1 MKRIATTLGP
11 VIGILL
17 VGLAGHF
24 ASGAIYSSLEARKM
38 ISALSSPALYLG
50 SAIASSAA
58 TTLALM
64 LTLLGLVRRAN
75 AEFDP
80 LMYRQIYRIAALS
93 TVLLAGAVVMLLLM
107 TMPIGEFEDVPARWF
122 PMLYK
127 VLYWIV
133 VILSAGLVAMVSML
147 FGTVRSLIAKLTPHD
162 DV

>member
-1 MKRIATTLGP
+1 MRNTILTTGSAA
-11 VIGILL
+11 VILL

-24 ASGAIYSSLEARKM
+24 ASGAIYSSLEAREL

-50 SAIASSAA
+50 SAIAASAA

-64 LTLLGLVRRAN
+64 LTLLGLVRRAD

-80 LMYRQIYRIAALS
+80 QMYKQIYRVAVLS
-93 TVLLAGAVVMLLLM
+93 TILLAGAVVMLLLM
-107 TMPIGEFEDVPARWF
+107 TMPIGEFDDVPGSWF
-122 PMLYK
+122 PILYK

-133 VILSAGLVAMVSML
+133 VVLSAGLVAMVTML

>member
-1 MKRIATTLGP
+1 MKNTALTTGAAAL
-11 VIGILL
+11 ILA

-24 ASGAIYSSLEARKM
+24 ASGAIYSSVEARDM

-50 SAIASSAA
+50 SAIAGSAS

-64 LTLLGLVRRAN
+64 LTLLG
-75 AEFDP
+75 
-80 LMYRQIYRIAALS
+80 
-93 TVLLAGAVVMLLLM
+93 GAVVMLLLM
-107 TMPIGEFEDVPARWF
+107 TMPIGEFDDVPGRWF
-122 PMLYK
+122 PMLYN

-133 VILSAGLVAMVSML
+133 VVLSAGLVAMVTML

>member
-1 MKRIATTLGP
+1 MKNTMLTTAATVL
-11 VIGILL
+11 ILL

-24 ASGAIYSSLEARKM
+24 SSGAIYSSLEAREM

-50 SAIASSAA
+50 SAIAASAA

-64 LTLLGLVRRAN
+64 LTLLGLVRRAD
-75 AEFDP
+75 AEFDTH
-80 LMYRQIYRIAALS
+80 MYVQIYRVAVLS

-107 TMPIGEFEDVPARWF
+107 TMPIGEFDDVPESWF

-133 VILSAGLVAMVSML
+133 VVLSAGLVAMVTML
-147 FGTVRSLIAKLTPHD
+147 FGPCGR
-162 DV
+162 

>member
-1 MKRIATTLGP
+1 MKNTALTTGAAAL
-11 VIGILL
+11 ILA

-24 ASGAIYSSLEARKM
+24 ASGAIYSSVEARDM

-50 SAIASSAA
+50 SAIAGSAS

-64 LTLLGLVRRAN
+64 LTLLGTL
-75 AEFDP
+75 
-80 LMYRQIYRIAALS
+80 
-93 TVLLAGAVVMLLLM
+93 LLAGAVVMLLLM
-107 TMPIGEFEDVPARWF
+107 TMPIGEFDDVPGRWF
-122 PMLYK
+122 PMLYN

-133 VILSAGLVAMVSML
+133 VVLSAGLVAMVTML

>member
-11 VIGILL
+11 AIGILL

-80 LMYRQIYRIAALS
+80 LMYRQIYPIAALS